1 MVSLASHLVCA
12 CVHQV
17 GTFAHEH
24 EDLAHDNFIKV
35 YSPTEGD
42 SNQVVIGVIRKECPN

>member
-1 MVSLASHLVCA
+1 VCDGDGA
-12 CVHQV
+12 QV

-24 EDLAHDNFIKV
+24 EDLLHDNFIKV

-42 SNQVVIGVIRKECPN
+42 ANQVDFSPPNFLL